1 MGITSSGTCVV
12 TGTMSSP
19 YLKDPDVQL
28 MLRVKKGDEQAFGQ
42 LVSNYQDR
50 LIGLLTNMVGDRET
64 AEDLTQELFLR
75 VYRARNGYEANAK
88 FSTWVFSI
96 AHNLASNSRRSKGR
110 RKEVA
115 LAPADSGA
123 QSTGVEANLAEKSAM
138 MPTRQLAKNE
148 LMERVQDAIGQLN
161 ERQRMGL
168 LLHKFEGLS
177 YEDIGLAMEMTPQ
190 AVKSLLSRARE
201 QLREVLESYVK

>member
-1 MGITSSGTCVV
+1 
-12 TGTMSSP
+12 
-19 YLKDPDVQL
+19 
-28 MLRVKKGDEQAFGQ
+28 
-42 LVSNYQDR
+42 
-50 LIGLLTNMVGDRET
+50 MVGDRET

-115 LAPADSGA
+115 LAPADSGCPVDGSRSEPCGKVRHDA
-123 QSTGVEANLAEKSAM
+123 DPATG
-138 MPTRQLAKNE
+138 Q
-148 LMERVQDAIGQLN
+148 ERADGTGPGRHRPKLN